1 MLKIVS
7 VSDIR
12 TIIHRKQLNF
22 FFLEL
27 FEELKA
33 DFARWQEF
41 KKTPR
46 HATHYPHGVI
56 ELMPISDDHFYS
68 FKYVNGHPFNPAEK
82 KINVVALGLLADVAS
97 GYPLLISEMTLLT
110 ALRTAVTSALASSYL
125 APKNASSLAIIGTG
139 SQSEFQILAHHYAL
153 GIKEIYYYDR
163 DPEAMKKF
171 ADNLV
176 DFDLKLIPAFDTV
189 SAITNAQIII
199 TATAAK
205 NKTHILKN
213 EWVAQGMH
221 INAIGGDA
229 PGKTELDPALLLRSD
244 IVVESY
250 QQTRV
255 EGEIQNLNDPKV
267 YAELWEIVSGIKPG
281 RQDAQQLFIFDSVG
295 FALEDYSILRYIY
308 RLVQE
313 YQLGMAVD
321 LIPDLENPKN
331 LFSLLGSNNS
341 R

>member
-1 MLKIVS
+1 MLKIVTIN
-7 VSDIR
+7 DIK
-12 TIIHRKQLNF
+12 TIIKKKQLNF

-27 FEELKA
+27 LEELKL

-56 ELMPISDDHFYS
+56 ELMPISDDTFYS
-68 FKYVNGHPFNPAEK
+68 FKYVNGHPYNPAEN

-110 ALRTAVTSALASSYL
+110 AFRTAATCALASTYL
-125 APKNASSLAIIGTG
+125 APKNADTMAIIGTG

-153 GIKEIYYYDR
+153 GIQEVHYYDR

-171 ADNLV
+171 AANLV
-176 DFDLKLIPAFDTV
+176 NYDLKLIPAFDTD
-189 SAITNAQIII
+189 SAIAEAQIIV

-205 NKTHILKN
+205 SKMHILKS
-213 EWVAQGMH
+213 ERVPSGVH

-229 PGKTELDPALLLRSD
+229 PGKTELDPELLLRSQ
-244 IVVESY
+244 IVVENY
-250 QQTRV
+250 EQTRV
-255 EGEIQNLNDPKV
+255 EGEIQNLINPSV
-267 YAELWEIVSGIKPG
+267 YAELWEIVSGRKPG
-281 RQDAQQLFIFDSVG
+281 RQNSQQLFIFDSVG

-308 RLVQE
+308 RLVQQ
-313 YQLGMAVD
+313 YQLGTVVD
-321 LIPDLENPKN
+321 LIPDLENPKD
-331 LFSLLGSNNS
+331 LFSLLS
-341 R
+341 